1 MRSWRMT
8 RRNSAPSGTAA
19 RRAAARPPSI
29 VLALLSLLAAVP
41 PPATSEGERPPD
53 EAGPG
58 AGDHPGGRTLALGDG
73 PVYVETEGSGPPL
86 VVLPAG
92 PGLDHAYF
100 HPYLSSLAPYA
111 TVVYFDPRGCG
122 RSGSRPPAEYTLE
135 AMADDL
141 EALRREL
148 RFVTIDLLGHGMG
161 QAVAT
166 LYADRHPE
174 RIGRLIFLGA
184 SRRAAS
190 FLDGEGL
197 AQKETPDMRRA
208 LDRAESD
215 RYLSADGRLRERFR
229 ILAPL
234 MFHRLTDRAFHRA
247 FVDQVTASAAVRG
260 AMSDRLAAGAAGAA
274 DLSAPLGRLKA
285 PLLIIAGRYDPT
297 APVAEAEALRDAVA
311 GSRLA
316 VLEESGSFPFAEQ
329 PVEFLR
335 IVREFLGVAAGR
347 EGGSGA
353 GGGI

>member
-8 RRNSAPSGTAA
+8 RTSSAPSGAGA
-19 RRAAARPPSI
+19 RRAVARPGSI
-29 VLALLSLLAAVP
+29 VLALLCVLASAP
-41 PPATSEGERPPD
+41 PPATCEGERPPD

-58 AGDHPGGRTLALGDG
+58 AGDHPGGRTLALGEG
-73 PVYVETEGSGPPL
+73 RVYVETEGSGPPL
-86 VVLPAG
+86 VLLPAG

-111 TVVYFDPRGCG
+111 TVVYLDPRGCG
-122 RSGSRPPAEYTLE
+122 RSGSRPAAEYTLE

-148 RFVTIDLLGHGMG
+148 GFVTLDLLGHGMG

-174 RIGRLIFLGA
+174 RVGRLIFLGA
-184 SRRAAS
+184 SRRAVS
-190 FLDGEGL
+190 FLDGAGL
-197 AQKETPDMRRA
+197 AQKETPEMRRA
-208 LDRAESD
+208 LERAESD

-247 FVDQVTASAAVRG
+247 FVDQITASAAVRG
-260 AMSDRLAAGAAGAA
+260 AMSDRLAAGAA

-335 IVREFLGVAAGR
+335 IVREFLGVGAGR
-347 EGGSGA
+347 KEGAGA